1 MDITTFDDLLCAA
14 RAQPRPQRLLF
25 VFTTAVLPDAP
36 TAAQRAAFEAGEG
49 GALEPLMC
57 VDKSPDELTSFDAL
71 VEESQAFGRTWQVVF
86 AAAMDATDERAT
98 DAAIERL
105 VSTVREGRLGGL
117 LPLDRRGRV
126 LALDGG

>member
-1 MDITTFDDLLCAA
+1 
-14 RAQPRPQRLLF
+14 
-25 VFTTAVLPDAP
+25 
-36 TAAQRAAFEAGEG
+36 
-49 GALEPLMC
+49 
-57 VDKSPDELTSFDAL
+57 
-71 VEESQAFGRTWQVVF
+71 
-86 AAAMDATDERAT
+86 MDATDERAT